1 MNPQMARS
9 EELQWEWEARGEG
22 QEKRTKNTFCL
33 QHLVGERKYF
43 LLRKPRQFFIAKTQF
58 FQYQKGYTTCNLLPL
73 DRNVCLLSSARSWPS
88 FCQVILGE
96 GLPLGMQS
104 MAASLLTSTVTSSG
118 RSPSAP
124 LMDGGAAGSK
134 GQKNTHSA
142 PLKWLWERLGLQ
154 EEGVKPPVN
163 DKAMPR
169 VVQLEQLSATPR
181 GTTEPQHLSTA
192 HREER

>member
-1 MNPQMARS
+1 MWFTSWTHNWLDLRNYMGVRS
-9 EELQWEWEARGEG
+9 
-22 QEKRTKNTFCL
+22 KRWGTGKKDKTTLCL

-43 LLRKPRQFFIAKTQF
+43 LLRKARQSFVAKTQF

-73 DRNVCLLSSARSWPS
+73 DRNVCLSSSARSWPS

-142 PLKWLWERLGLQ
+142 PLKWLWDETGFAGGRS
-154 EEGVKPPVN
+154 ETSSEW
-163 DKAMPR
+163 
-169 VVQLEQLSATPR
+169 
-181 GTTEPQHLSTA
+181 
-192 HREER
+192 